1 MKKRKEDDSSKH
13 QFLINQLLTLF
24 FSGIYI
30 TTSDLL
36 RIAKKLG
43 FEMPSKSREIILK
56 NLFAQSEKES
66 KSWLLYDELITLLQS
81 RVLKYREITTSFPAI
96 QSVSGQ
102 WARKSNTII
111 RLLQQEK
118 RGNPYE

>member
-36 RIAKKLG
+36 SIAKKLG

-56 NLFAQSEKES
+56 NLFAQSEKER
-66 KSWLLYDELITLLQS
+66 KSSLLYDELITLLQT
-81 RVLKYREITTSFPAI
+81 RVLKYREITTSFPSI